1 MIYFICYSWRILSSF
16 KNNLYRSF
24 TQFIILSLPE
34 LIESFPASK
43 KKTDRKLIGKR
54 PLPAPDVF
62 SITHVPLTT
71 RNVFVTCDTTQRT
84 SFCNNNCGLKNFQ
97 SAVKAN
103 GFHIKWNWFW
113 KPLSF
118 DQKCGWQQLERS
130 TMGWQTSLSFLS
142 FYACSASG
150 ETDGLVDKILRC
162 DHSKWNI
169 YENTFIQ
176 LPGTVFQHFVKWS
189 LEILI
194 NFGHFWKWKGLTEWS
209 KENLVGLGHLHQ
221 CYTFFTIQISI
232 FVAPEKT
239 SNIYRCHYWFHY
251 LVELV
256 VVL

>member
-43 KKTDRKLIGKR
+43 KRTDRKLIGKR

-103 GFHIKWNWFW
+103 GFDIK
-113 KPLSF
+113 
-118 DQKCGWQQLERS
+118 WQQLERS
-130 TMGWQTSLSFLS
+130 TTGWQTSLSFLS
-142 FYACSASG
+142 FYACSASR

-162 DHSKWNI
+162 DHSKWNV
-169 YENTFIQ
+169 YENTFLQ
-176 LPGTVFQHFVKWS
+176 
-189 LEILI
+189 
-194 NFGHFWKWKGLTEWS
+194 
-209 KENLVGLGHLHQ
+209 
-221 CYTFFTIQISI
+221 
-232 FVAPEKT
+232 
-239 SNIYRCHYWFHY
+239 
-251 LVELV
+251 
-256 VVL
+256 

>member
-84 SFCNNNCGLKNFQ
+84 SFRNNNCGLKNFQ

-103 GFHIKWNWFW
+103 VFLIKWNWFW

-130 TMGWQTSLSFLS
+130 TTGWQTALSLSSPSTLALLAGKQRVWWTKS
-142 FYACSASG
+142 CG
-150 ETDGLVDKILRC
+150 V
-162 DHSKWNI
+162 
-169 YENTFIQ
+169 
-176 LPGTVFQHFVKWS
+176 
-189 LEILI
+189 
-194 NFGHFWKWKGLTEWS
+194 
-209 KENLVGLGHLHQ
+209 
-221 CYTFFTIQISI
+221 TIQNG
-232 FVAPEKT
+232 T
-239 SNIYRCHYWFHY
+239 SMRILSYNYQ
-251 LVELV
+251 
-256 VVL
+256 VLFSSVLQNEVWKF

>member
-84 SFCNNNCGLKNFQ
+84 SFRNNNCGLKNFQ

-130 TMGWQTSLSFLS
+130 TTGWQTSLSFLS
-142 FYACSASG
+142 FYACIASG
-150 ETDGLVDKILRC
+150 ETGSGGQNPAVWPFKMEHLWEYFHTITRYCFPAFCKM
-162 DHSKWNI
+162 K
-169 YENTFIQ
+169 F
-176 LPGTVFQHFVKWS
+176 G
-189 LEILI
+189 
-194 NFGHFWKWKGLTEWS
+194 NF
-209 KENLVGLGHLHQ
+209 N
-221 CYTFFTIQISI
+221 
-232 FVAPEKT
+232 
-239 SNIYRCHYWFHY
+239 
-251 LVELV
+251 
-256 VVL
+256 